1 MPDVYAAT
9 FDCFRRPPRVTPAV
23 ENQSYSLPVLR
34 PGLSKAKYDQILRG
48 ARLVFLESGYGSA
61 SMDRIAREAG
71 VSKGT
76 LYNYFANKETL
87 FAAMIQGDCY
97 DATSGSHS
105 HDGPLDPQ
113 NPAAVLTGFGLHMVE
128 ELLDWEHMTFIRIV
142 LAEAVNFPE
151 LGKMVE
157 ATGPTLAAL
166 HLADYFAQVNQLG
179 QYHFPDLPLAAEQF
193 MQLCEAGCYRRTLLA
208 MEVPTREQLTRQVH
222 SAVRLF
228 LQGYQAKNPA

>member
-1 MPDVYAAT
+1 M
-9 FDCFRRPPRVTPAV
+9 
-23 ENQSYSLPVLR
+23 ESQYSLPVLR

-48 ARLVFLESGYGSA
+48 ARQVFLESGYGSA

-87 FAAMIQGDCY
+87 FATMIQGDCY
-97 DATSGSHS
+97 DATSGSHA
-105 HDGPLDPQ
+105 HDTPLDPQ
-113 NPAAVLTGFGLHMVE
+113 NPAAVLTEFGLHMVE
-128 ELLDWEHMTFIRIV
+128 ELLDHEHMTFIRIV

-157 ATGPTLAAL
+157 ATGPGLAVQ
-166 HLADYFAQVNQLG
+166 HMADYFGLVNQVG
-179 QYHFPDLPLAAEQF
+179 QYHFPDRPLAAEQF
-193 MQLCEAGCYRRTLLA
+193 MQLCDAGCYRRTLLA
-208 MEVPTREQLTRQVH
+208 LDAPTREHLTQQVH

-228 LQGYQAKNPA
+228 LQGHRAER

>member
-1 MPDVYAAT
+1 M
-9 FDCFRRPPRVTPAV
+9 
-23 ENQSYSLPVLR
+23 ENPSYSLPVLR

-48 ARLVFLESGYGSA
+48 ARQVFLESGYGSA

-87 FAAMIQGDCY
+87 FATMIQGDCY
-97 DATSGSHS
+97 DATNGSHS
-105 HDGPLDPQ
+105 HDWQLDPQ
-113 NPAAVLTGFGLHMVE
+113 QPLGVLTEFGMHMVE
-128 ELLDWEHMTFIRIV
+128 ELLNREHITFIRIV

-157 ATGPTLAAL
+157 ATGPGMAVSVLS
-166 HLADYFAQVNQLG
+166 DYLGQVNQLG
-179 QYHFPDLPLAAEQF
+179 QYHFPVCPLAAEQF
-193 MQLCEAGCYRRTLLA
+193 MQLCEAGSYRRTLLA
-208 MEVPTREQLTRQVH
+208 WDAPTREQLTLQVH

-228 LQGYQAKNPA
+228 LQGHRVES